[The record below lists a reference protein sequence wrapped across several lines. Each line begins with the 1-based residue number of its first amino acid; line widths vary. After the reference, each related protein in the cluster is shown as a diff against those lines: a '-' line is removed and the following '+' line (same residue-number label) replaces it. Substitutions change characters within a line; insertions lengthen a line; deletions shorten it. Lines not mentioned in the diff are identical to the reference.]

1 MAKKKESTLINML
14 VALLVIAAVSG
25 GVLGLVYG
33 VTKDAIA
40 QVDQK
45 KNEAAIQAVLP
56 LENVTYKADTMKFNY
71 EGVDLTFPCNLAYD
85 ANGNFQGAAV
95 KTSEGGFGGKIDMM
109 VGFLADGT
117 IKGTSVLSHAET
129 PGLGANMTGK
139 FKDQFVDKNPNNF
152 KLIVKKDGGDVD
164 AITAATITSRA
175 FSKAVNKAY
184 QAFMANKALQTFT
197 KGLIKENP
205 ILVLLLGCCPTLATT
220 TSAING
226 MSMGLATTFVLVLSN
241 IFISLLKGFIPD
253 KVRIPCFIVVIASFV
268 TVVQLVMQAYVPDI
282 YETLGLFIPLIVV
295 NCIVLGRAEA
305 FASKNPVF
313 PSLLDGL
320 GMGLGFTLAL
330 TLLGCL
336 REFLGSGSIFGLTIL
351 PETANILVFIL
362 PPGAFIC
369 LGFVI
374 AIVNKLKKENH

>member
-40 QVDQK
+40 EVDQK

-56 LENVTYKADTMKFNY
+56 LENVTYKADTLKYNY
-71 EGVDLTFPCNLAYD
+71 EGADLTFPCNLAYD
-85 ANGNFQGAAV
+85 ANGNFKGAAV

-164 AITAATITSRA
+164 AITAATITS
-175 FSKAVNKAY
+175 
-184 QAFMANKALQTFT
+184 
-197 KGLIKENP
+197 
-205 ILVLLLGCCPTLATT
+205 C
-220 TSAING
+220 TSSR
-226 MSMGLATTFVLVLSN
+226 MT
-241 IFISLLKGFIPD
+241 
-253 KVRIPCFIVVIASFV
+253 
-268 TVVQLVMQAYVPDI
+268 
-282 YETLGLFIPLIVV
+282 
-295 NCIVLGRAEA
+295 
-305 FASKNPVF
+305 
-313 PSLLDGL
+313 
-320 GMGLGFTLAL
+320 
-330 TLLGCL
+330 
-336 REFLGSGSIFGLTIL
+336 
-351 PETANILVFIL
+351 
-362 PPGAFIC
+362 
-369 LGFVI
+369 
-374 AIVNKLKKENH
+374 

>member
-33 VTKDAIA
+33 VTKDTIA
-40 QVDQK
+40 EVDQK

-56 LENVTYKADTMKFNY
+56 LENVTYKADTLKYNY
-71 EGVDLTFPCNLAYD
+71 EGVDMTFPCNLAYD

-175 FSKAVNKAY
+175 FSKAVDKAY
-184 QAFMANKALQTFT
+184 QAFMANKAQFMNNAPA
-197 KGLIKENP
+197 KEAAPVMEEAPAEENNETE
-205 ILVLLLGCCPTLATT
+205 G
-220 TSAING
+220 G
-226 MSMGLATTFVLVLSN
+226 QSN
-241 IFISLLKGFIPD
+241 
-253 KVRIPCFIVVIASFV
+253 
-268 TVVQLVMQAYVPDI
+268 
-282 YETLGLFIPLIVV
+282 E
-295 NCIVLGRAEA
+295 
-305 FASKNPVF
+305 
-313 PSLLDGL
+313 
-320 GMGLGFTLAL
+320 
-330 TLLGCL
+330 
-336 REFLGSGSIFGLTIL
+336 
-351 PETANILVFIL
+351 
-362 PPGAFIC
+362 
-369 LGFVI
+369 
-374 AIVNKLKKENH
+374 

>member
-40 QVDQK
+40 EVDQK

-56 LENVTYKADTMKFNY
+56 LENVTYKADTLKYNY
-71 EGVDLTFPCNLAYD
+71 EGVDMTFPCNLAYD

-117 IKGTSVLSHAET
+117 IKGTSVLSHTET

-184 QAFMANKALQTFT
+184 QAFMANKAQFMNNAPA
-197 KGLIKENP
+197 KEVAPAVEAAPVEENNETE
-205 ILVLLLGCCPTLATT
+205 G
-220 TSAING
+220 G
-226 MSMGLATTFVLVLSN
+226 QSN
-241 IFISLLKGFIPD
+241 
-253 KVRIPCFIVVIASFV
+253 
-268 TVVQLVMQAYVPDI
+268 
-282 YETLGLFIPLIVV
+282 E
-295 NCIVLGRAEA
+295 
-305 FASKNPVF
+305 
-313 PSLLDGL
+313 
-320 GMGLGFTLAL
+320 
-330 TLLGCL
+330 
-336 REFLGSGSIFGLTIL
+336 
-351 PETANILVFIL
+351 
-362 PPGAFIC
+362 
-369 LGFVI
+369 
-374 AIVNKLKKENH
+374 

>member
-40 QVDQK
+40 EVDQK

-56 LENVTYKADTMKFNY
+56 LEGEITYKADTMKFNY

-139 FKDQFVDKNPNNF
+139 FKDQFVDKNPNDY

-184 QAFMANKALQTFT
+184 QAFMANMAQFMNNPPT
-197 KGLIKENP
+197 KEAAPAVEAAPAEENNETE
-205 ILVLLLGCCPTLATT
+205 G
-220 TSAING
+220 G
-226 MSMGLATTFVLVLSN
+226 QSN
-241 IFISLLKGFIPD
+241 
-253 KVRIPCFIVVIASFV
+253 
-268 TVVQLVMQAYVPDI
+268 
-282 YETLGLFIPLIVV
+282 E
-295 NCIVLGRAEA
+295 
-305 FASKNPVF
+305 
-313 PSLLDGL
+313 
-320 GMGLGFTLAL
+320 
-330 TLLGCL
+330 
-336 REFLGSGSIFGLTIL
+336 
-351 PETANILVFIL
+351 
-362 PPGAFIC
+362 
-369 LGFVI
+369 
-374 AIVNKLKKENH
+374 

>member
-40 QVDQK
+40 EVDQK
-45 KNEAAIQAVLP
+45 KNEAAIKAVLP
-56 LENVTYKADTMKFNY
+56 LENVTYKADTMQFTY
-71 EGVDLTFPCNLAYD
+71 EGVNTTFPCNLAFE

-139 FKDQFVDKNPNNF
+139 FKDQFVDKSPNNF

-175 FSKAVNKAY
+175 FSKAVDKAY
-184 QAFMANKALQTFT
+184 QAFMANKAQFMNNAPA
-197 KGLIKENP
+197 KEAAPVMEAAPAEENNETE
-205 ILVLLLGCCPTLATT
+205 G
-220 TSAING
+220 G
-226 MSMGLATTFVLVLSN
+226 QSN
-241 IFISLLKGFIPD
+241 
-253 KVRIPCFIVVIASFV
+253 
-268 TVVQLVMQAYVPDI
+268 
-282 YETLGLFIPLIVV
+282 E
-295 NCIVLGRAEA
+295 
-305 FASKNPVF
+305 
-313 PSLLDGL
+313 
-320 GMGLGFTLAL
+320 
-330 TLLGCL
+330 
-336 REFLGSGSIFGLTIL
+336 
-351 PETANILVFIL
+351 
-362 PPGAFIC
+362 
-369 LGFVI
+369 
-374 AIVNKLKKENH
+374 